1 LIFISFFLNL
11 YANEKQLIINRLTE
25 INNLTFNFQQI
36 TKEMIETG
44 SCLLVFDNKLRCN
57 YEDEMQKEILINNKI
72 LVVMQKRYDKIYFYP
87 ILNSP
92 FIKILNK
99 NNLINLIQKSNLELN
114 DNIDLIYLEEN
125 NKKITVFFDKKSY
138 ELIGWKVNDEFQNE
152 IYFSLKIQNTNS
164 EYDPSLFKVPTIN

>member
-1 LIFISFFLNL
+1 MIFISFFLNL